1 MKIDWGK
8 KLQTVLDLGGESYE
22 RRATRV
28 VIKAGL
34 VLLFVV
40 VAWKFLKG

>member
-1 MKIDWGK
+1 MKIDWAK

-28 VIKAGL
+28 VVKAGL
-34 VLLFVV
+34 IVLFLIVV
-40 VAWKFLKG
+40 WRFLK

>member
-1 MKIDWGK
+1 MKIDWAK

-28 VIKAGL
+28 VVKAGL
-34 VLLFVV
+34 VLLFIVV
-40 VAWKFLKG
+40 VWKLLKG